1 MSDIDTTFVNL
12 RQKFDD
18 LKHHLSQC
26 IVKSN
31 DLKEVKKPKISRKEE
46 LINGRLNAT
55 LSSSETLELQHIEH
69 EERIETIKNEGILN
83 TRTKAENDI
92 DDIKMKAERD
102 ILSIRE
108 RMDRTIQFYETQAS
122 QMTRKANQT
131 YTTKKAANERKETSL
146 VTEKKFLESS
156 KTTAE
161 YSVDRQ
167 IKEIG
172 LQMKDIIMAIYTS
185 SKQLADAKIIGTVSV
200 DIPKM
205 PSHPIL
211 NEIKIPE
218 YVYIPIEFPKSKPKY
233 SCPCRKNCPLIKV
246 IGDNIPR
253 CLLSSEDMM
262 SLKRQQLEIAEEK
275 RERKEQEEERERK
288 HQEHMVILKAQQEA
302 DVKRQDERRR
312 KELEDRERLEQLEKE
327 VEEELEE
334 ERRQK
339 EQEQPPLT
347 PFQGLPPPDPPRE
360 RKVRKQLPTKA
371 VPIIKKYATPVEIV

>member
-1 MSDIDTTFVNL
+1 MSDIDATFVNL

-31 DLKEVKKPKISRKEE
+31 DLKEVKKPKISRKEALLE
-46 LINGRLNAT
+46 AQKKGV
-55 LSSSETLELQHIEH
+55 LSKEQLLEQEEIQD
-69 EERIETIKNEGILN
+69 EERIENICMKGIKEAKEKYDSLVSFYNSQ
-83 TRTKAENDI
+83 AEMMKNKSKRMFESKRRNL
-92 DDIKMKAERD
+92 DIKQDA
-102 ILSIRE
+102 IRTDME
-108 RMDRTIQFYETQAS
+108 M
-122 QMTRKANQT
+122 
-131 YTTKKAANERKETSL
+131 
-146 VTEKKFLESS
+146 LESN

-161 YSVDRQ
+161 YTLDRQ
-167 IKEIG
+167 IREIG
-172 LQMKDIIMAIYTS
+172 LQMKDIIIAIYTS
-185 SKQLADAKIIGTVSV
+185 TKQLADAKIIGTVSV

-205 PSHPIL
+205 PNHPIL

-218 YVYIPIEFPKSKPKY
+218 HVYIPIEFPKDKPKY

-246 IGDNIPR
+246 IGDTIPR

-275 RERKEQEEERERK
+275 RERREQEEERERK
-288 HQEHMVILKAQQEA
+288 HQEHMVILKAQQES

-360 RKVRKQLPTKA
+360 RKARKQLPTKA
-371 VPIIKKYATPVEIV
+371 VPIIKKYATPVEII